1 MSHALATVLHRGR
14 KAASNIMAACLA
26 SSPGTGMG
34 TDSGTGKMFGM
45 TSVLAVLV
53 CFGIY
58 FAGYLFYSRYLA
70 QEVFALRADFVTPAH
85 ALEDGVDYVPSQP
98 VVLFGHHYASITGLS
113 PMLGPAIAVV
123 WGWLPAM
130 IWVVFGSILVGC
142 VHDFGALVISV
153 RARGMSIGAIAEG
166 LMGKRAKSLM
176 HAIIFFAISLAMGVF
191 AYVVALLF
199 SADNYPESVVP
210 STTILVLALSI
221 GWLVRRRGKNLWLLI
236 AIAFVITLAVVIASP
251 LAPVR
256 WASIGGWTWILLA
269 YAWLASVLPVWSL
282 LQPRDFLNS
291 LLLYLGLGLTYIGF
305 FILRP
310 EFASPVID
318 THPVGAPPMY
328 PFVFIIIAC
337 GAASGFHS
345 LVSSG
350 TTAKQLDRE
359 PQARPIGYGAMIGES
374 LLGLAAVLACT
385 AGFVSPAAWKH
396 HYADWA
402 SIQGLGSSMSAFIEG
417 ATRFVSAVGV
427 PEQMARTLI
436 AVVVVSFA
444 LTTLDSATRLLRYN
458 LEEIGT
464 TLRFR
469 PLGNRY
475 VSSTAAV
482 AAISFFA
489 FYRIE
494 GRSAGLALWQLFGS
508 TNQLLAGLAL
518 LTVSLY
524 LLERKR
530 PALPYLIPMVF
541 MMVTTLVAMSIKLV
555 SFAKTGNL
563 TLLVIGG
570 AISLIAV
577 WLVVE
582 AVLAVARY
590 SRTPAE
596 ENLDISLPGG

>member
-1 MSHALATVLHRGR
+1 MPVSARGR
-14 KAASNIMAACLA
+14 GRRPRAAG
-26 SSPGTGMG
+26 GTGTG
-34 TDSGTGKMFGM
+34 TGSGTGKMFGM

-70 QEVFALRADFVTPAH
+70 QEVFSLRADFVTPAH

-153 RARGMSIGAIAEG
+153 RAKGLSIGAIAEG

-199 SADNYPESVVP
+199 STDNYPESVVP
-210 STTILVLALSI
+210 SGTILVLALGI

-236 AIAFVITLAVVIASP
+236 AVAFVITLAVVIASP

-256 WASIGGWTWILLA
+256 WASIAGWTWVLLA

-305 FILRP
+305 FVLRP

>member
-1 MSHALATVLHRGR
+1 M
-14 KAASNIMAACLA
+14 
-26 SSPGTGMG
+26 GTG
-34 TDSGTGKMFGM
+34 TGTGTGTGRVTITAM
-45 TSVLAVLV
+45 TSVLAVLI
-53 CFGIY
+53 CFAVY

-70 QEVFALRADFVTPAH
+70 QEVFSLRADFVTPAH
-85 ALEDGVDYVPSQP
+85 ALEDGVDYVPTQP

-153 RARGMSIGAIAEG
+153 RAKGLSIGAIAEG

-176 HAIIFFAISLAMGVF
+176 HAIIFFAIALAMGVF
-191 AYVVALLF
+191 SYVVALLF
-199 SADNYPESVVP
+199 STDNYPESVVP
-210 STTILVLALSI
+210 SATILILALSV
-221 GWLVRRRGKNLWLLI
+221 GWLVRRRAQNLWVLI
-236 AIAFVITLAVVIASP
+236 GIAFVITLAVVIASP
-251 LAPVR
+251 SFPVR

-310 EFASPVID
+310 EFASPVVD

-396 HYADWA
+396 HYGDWA

-475 VSSTAAV
+475 ISSTAAV

-582 AVLAVARY
+582 AVLAVVRY

-596 ENLDISLPGG
+596 ESLDIVLPDGLPPSGIRN

>member
-1 MSHALATVLHRGR
+1 MLLLLTSYRT
-14 KAASNIMAACLA
+14 
-26 SSPGTGMG
+26 GTG
-34 TDSGTGKMFGM
+34 TGRVTITAM

-53 CFGIY
+53 CFAVY

-70 QEVFALRADFVTPAH
+70 QEVFSLRADFVTPAH
-85 ALEDGVDYVPSQP
+85 ALEDGVDYVPTQP

-153 RARGMSIGAIAEG
+153 RAKGLSIGAIAEG

-176 HAIIFFAISLAMGVF
+176 HAIIFFAIALAMGVF
-191 AYVVALLF
+191 SYVVALLF
-199 SADNYPESVVP
+199 STDNYPESVVP
-210 STTILVLALSI
+210 SATILILALSV
-221 GWLVRRRGKNLWLLI
+221 GWLVRRRAQNLWVLI
-236 AIAFVITLAVVIASP
+236 GIAFVITLAVVIASP
-251 LAPVR
+251 SFPVR

-310 EFASPVID
+310 EFASPVVD

-475 VSSTAAV
+475 ISSTAAV

-582 AVLAVARY
+582 AVLAVVRY

-596 ENLDISLPGG
+596 ESLDIVLPDGLPPSGIRN

>member
-1 MSHALATVLHRGR
+1 M
-14 KAASNIMAACLA
+14 N
-26 SSPGTGMG
+26 PGADAGAGMG
-34 TDSGTGKMFGM
+34 RIRAM
-45 TSVLAVLV
+45 TSILAVLV
-53 CFGIY
+53 CFGVY
-58 FAGYLFYSRYLA
+58 FAGYLFYSRFLA
-70 QEVFALRADFVTPAH
+70 TQVFTLRPEAVTPAH
-85 ALEDGVDYVPSQP
+85 ALEDGIDYVPTRP
-98 VVLFGHHYASITGLS
+98 IVLFGHHYASITGLS

-130 IWVVFGSILVGC
+130 LWVVLGAILVGC
-142 VHDFGALVISV
+142 VHDFGAIVISI
-153 RARGMSIGAIAEG
+153 RAKGLSIGAIAEG
-166 LMGKRAKSLM
+166 LMGPRAKSLM
-176 HAIIFFAISLAMGVF
+176 HAIIFFAIALAMGVF
-191 AYVVALLF
+191 AYVVGLLF
-199 SADNYPESVVP
+199 SADYYPESVVP
-210 STTILVLALSI
+210 SGAILVAAMII
-221 GWLVRRRGKNLWLLI
+221 GWLVRRRGRSLMPLV
-236 AIAFVITLAVVIASP
+236 AVAFVLILIVVAASP
-251 LAPVR
+251 ALPIR
-256 WASIGGWTWILLA
+256 WASSEGWTWVLLA

-291 LLLYLGLGLTYIGF
+291 LLLYVGLGLTYIGF

-310 EFASPVID
+310 DFAASVVD

-328 PFVFIIIAC
+328 PFVFIVIAC

-359 PQARPIGYGAMIGES
+359 TDARPIGYGAMIGES

-417 ATRFVSAVGV
+417 ATRFVATVGL
-427 PEQMARTLI
+427 PEQTARTLI

-458 LEEIGT
+458 IEEIAT
-464 TLRFR
+464 SIRFAPLR
-469 PLGNRY
+469 NRY
-475 VSSTAAV
+475 LSSTLAV

-524 LLERKR
+524 LLQRR
-530 PALPYLIPMVF
+530 RFALPFLLPMLF
-541 MMVTTLVAMSIKLV
+541 MMVTTLVAMTTKLL
-555 SFAKTGNL
+555 AYWREGNS
-563 TLLVIGG
+563 TLLFVGG
-570 AISLIAV
+570 AITGIGM
-577 WLVVE
+577 WLVIE
-582 AVLAVARY
+582 AALAIRRY
-590 SRTPAE
+590 HRSPPE
-596 ENLDISLPGG
+596 EGLEITLPD

>member
-1 MSHALATVLHRGR
+1 
-14 KAASNIMAACLA
+14 
-26 SSPGTGMG
+26 MG
-34 TDSGTGKMFGM
+34 KISGM

-53 CFGIY
+53 CFAVY

-70 QEVFALRADFVTPAH
+70 QQVFALRADFVTPAH
-85 ALEDGVDYVPSQP
+85 ALEDGVDYVPTQP

-153 RARGMSIGAIAEG
+153 RAKGLSIGAIAED
-166 LMGKRAKSLM
+166 LIGKRAKSLM

-199 SADNYPESVVP
+199 STDNYPESVVP
-210 STTILVLALSI
+210 SGTILILALGI
-221 GWLVRRRGKNLWLLI
+221 GWLVRRRAQNLWFLI
-236 AIAFVITLAVVIASP
+236 AGAFVIVLAVVIAAP
-251 LAPVR
+251 LITVR
-256 WASIGGWTWILLA
+256 WGSIGGWTVILLA
-269 YAWLASVLPVWSL
+269 YAWFASVLPVWSL

-291 LLLYLGLGLTYIGF
+291 LLLYLGLGLTYVGF

-328 PFVFIIIAC
+328 PFVFIVIAC

-345 LVSSG
+345 LVASG

-385 AGFVSPAAWKH
+385 AGFISPTAWRH

-417 ATRFVSAVGV
+417 ATRFITAVGV

-464 TLRFR
+464 TLHFR

-475 VSSTAAV
+475 ISSTAAV
-482 AAISFFA
+482 AAIAFFA

-524 LLERKR
+524 LLQRRR
-530 PALPYLIPMVF
+530 PSLPYLIPMVF
-541 MMVTTLVAMSIKLV
+541 MMVTTMVAMGIKLV

-570 AISLIAV
+570 AISLMAV

-582 AVLAVARY
+582 AILAVRRY
-590 SRTPAE
+590 ARTPAVE
-596 ENLDISLPGG
+596 ELDIVLPGR

>member
-1 MSHALATVLHRGR
+1 MCDAGAVPLD
-14 KAASNIMAACLA
+14 M
-26 SSPGTGMG
+26 
-34 TDSGTGKMFGM
+34 DSGTETGADADRIPAM
-45 TSVLAVLV
+45 TSTIAVLA
-53 CFGIY
+53 CFAVY
-58 FAGYLFYSRYLA
+58 FAGYMFYSRFLA
-70 QEVFALRADFVTPAH
+70 QQVFALRPDAVTPAH
-85 ALEDGVDYVPSQP
+85 SMEDGIDYVPTQP
-98 VVLFGHHYASITGLS
+98 LVLFGHHYASITGLS

-130 IWVVFGSILVGC
+130 LWVVFGSILVGC

-153 RARGMSIGAIAEG
+153 RAKGLSIGAIAEG
-166 LMGKRAKSLM
+166 LIGKRAKALM
-176 HAIIFFAISLAMGVF
+176 HAIIFFAIALAMGVF
-191 AYVVALLF
+191 AYVVGLLF
-199 SADNYPESVVP
+199 SADYYPESVVP
-210 STTILVLALSI
+210 SGVILVAAMII
-221 GWLVRRRGKNLWLLI
+221 GWLVRKRGRRLMPLI
-236 AIAFVITLAVVIASP
+236 AVAFVLTLAVVVASP
-251 LAPVR
+251 YMPVR
-256 WASIGGWTWILLA
+256 WASSAGWTWVLLA

-291 LLLYLGLGLTYIGF
+291 LLLYLGLGLTYVGF

-310 EFASPVID
+310 EFAAPVVD
-318 THPVGAPPMY
+318 AHPVGAPPLY
-328 PFVFIIIAC
+328 PFVFIVIAC

-359 PQARPIGYGAMIGES
+359 TDARPIGYGAMIGES

-417 ATRFVSAVGV
+417 ATRFVSVVGL
-427 PEQMARTLI
+427 PEQTARTLI

-458 LEEIGT
+458 IEEIAT
-464 TLRFR
+464 SVRFS
-469 PLGNRY
+469 PLQNRY
-475 VSSTAAV
+475 LSSTLAV

-494 GRSAGLALWQLFGS
+494 GQSAGLVLWQLFGS

-524 LLERKR
+524 LLQRR
-530 PALPYLIPMVF
+530 RFALPFLIPMVF
-541 MMVTTLVAMSIKLV
+541 MMVTTLIAMTTKLL
-555 SFAKTGNL
+555 SFWHDGNS
-563 TLLVIGG
+563 TLLFIGG
-570 AISLIAV
+570 AITLIAL

-582 AVLAVARY
+582 AAFAIRRY
-590 SRTPAE
+590 TRTPPE
-596 ENLDISLPGG
+596 TSLEIAMPDE

>member
-1 MSHALATVLHRGR
+1 MMSVA
-14 KAASNIMAACLA
+14 
-26 SSPGTGMG
+26 
-34 TDSGTGKMFGM
+34 
-45 TSVLAVLV
+45 AVLL
-53 CFGIY
+53 CFAVY

-256 WASIGGWTWILLA
+256 WASIGGWTWILLV

-291 LLLYLGLGLTYIGF
+291 LLLYLGLGLTYVGF

-596 ENLDISLPGG
+596 ENLDILLPGG

>member
-1 MSHALATVLHRGR
+1 
-14 KAASNIMAACLA
+14 
-26 SSPGTGMG
+26 
-34 TDSGTGKMFGM
+34 M
-45 TSVLAVLV
+45 TSVLAVLI
-53 CFGIY
+53 CFGVY
-58 FAGYLFYSRYLA
+58 FAGYLIYSRYLA
-70 QEVFALRADFVTPAH
+70 QRVFALRPEAVTPAN
-85 ALEDGVDYVPSQP
+85 AMRDGIDYVPTP
-98 VVLFGHHYASITGLS
+98 TLVLFGHHYASITGLS

-130 IWVVFGSILVGC
+130 IWVVCGSILIGC

-153 RARGMSIGAIAEG
+153 RAKGLSIGAIAEG

-176 HAIIFFAISLAMGVF
+176 HAIIFFAIALAMGVF
-191 AYVVALLF
+191 AYVVGLLF
-199 SADNYPESVVP
+199 SADYYPESVVP
-210 STTILVLALSI
+210 SATILVLALTV
-221 GWLVRRRGKNLWLLI
+221 GWLVRRRGQNLWVLI
-236 AIAFVITLAVVIASP
+236 AIAFIVTLVVVIASP
-251 LAPVR
+251 LLPVK
-256 WASIGGWTWILLA
+256 WASSGGWTWILLA

-305 FILRP
+305 FVLRP

-328 PFVFIIIAC
+328 PFVFIVIAC

-385 AGFVSPAAWKH
+385 AGFVSPAAWRH

-402 SIQGLGSSMSAFIEG
+402 SIQGLGNSMSAFIEG
-417 ATRFVSAVGV
+417 ATRFVSTVGL
-427 PEQMARTLI
+427 PEQTARTLI

-458 LEEIGT
+458 LEEIAGT
-464 TLRFR
+464 IRFR
-469 PLGNRY
+469 PLKNRY
-475 VSSTAAV
+475 ISSTVAV
-482 AAISFFA
+482 TAISFFA

-494 GRSAGLALWQLFGS
+494 GQSAGLVLWQLFGS

-530 PALPYLIPMVF
+530 PALPYLVPMVF
-541 MMVTTLVAMSIKLV
+541 MMVTTLIAMVSKLL
-555 SFAKTGNL
+555 SFWRDSNT
-563 TLLVIGG
+563 TLLVVGG
-570 AISLIAV
+570 AITAIAL
-577 WLVVE
+577 WLVIE
-582 AVLAVARY
+582 AVLAIVRY

-596 ENLDISLPGG
+596 ENLEIVLPD

>member
-1 MSHALATVLHRGR
+1 
-14 KAASNIMAACLA
+14 
-26 SSPGTGMG
+26 
-34 TDSGTGKMFGM
+34 M

-53 CFGIY
+53 CFAVY

-70 QEVFALRADFVTPAH
+70 QEVFSLRADFVTPAH
-85 ALEDGVDYVPSQP
+85 ALEDGVDYVPTQP

-153 RARGMSIGAIAEG
+153 RAKGLSIGAIAEG

-176 HAIIFFAISLAMGVF
+176 HAIIFFAIALAMGVF
-191 AYVVALLF
+191 SYVVALLF
-199 SADNYPESVVP
+199 STDNYPESVVP
-210 STTILVLALSI
+210 SATILILALSV
-221 GWLVRRRGKNLWLLI
+221 GWLVRRRAQNLWVLI
-236 AIAFVITLAVVIASP
+236 GIAFVITLAVVIASP
-251 LAPVR
+251 SFPVR

-310 EFASPVID
+310 EFASPVVD

-475 VSSTAAV
+475 ISSTAAV

-582 AVLAVARY
+582 AVLAVVRY

-596 ENLDISLPGG
+596 ENLDIVLPDG